1 LASLIGISNN
11 TPIWSSIPR
20 GLDFFSKLW
29 YNGILLIQKD
39 FIMASTKT
47 ATALKLAE
55 KRTQLKLLKQE
66 VSDLAKEH
74 AFLRMAQKMA
84 KTQNAE
90 ARKATAIEKAKAKLA
105 KLLSKTIITG
115 SKANKAARKPGAVTI
130 TTQAAKA

>member
-1 LASLIGISNN
+1 
-11 TPIWSSIPR
+11 
-20 GLDFFSKLW
+20 
-29 YNGILLIQKD
+29 
-39 FIMASTKT
+39 MASTKT

-90 ARKATAIEKAKAKLA
+90 ARKATAIEKAKAKLE
-105 KLLSKTIITG
+105 KLLAKTIVTG
-115 SKANKAARKPGAVTI
+115 SKANKAARKPGTVTI
-130 TTQAAKA
+130 TKA

>member
-74 AFLRMAQKMA
+74 A
-84 KTQNAE
+84 
-90 ARKATAIEKAKAKLA
+90 
-105 KLLSKTIITG
+105 
-115 SKANKAARKPGAVTI
+115 
-130 TTQAAKA
+130 

>member
-1 LASLIGISNN
+1 
-11 TPIWSSIPR
+11 
-20 GLDFFSKLW
+20 
-29 YNGILLIQKD
+29 
-39 FIMASTKT
+39 MASTKT

-84 KTQNAE
+84 E
-90 ARKATAIEKAKAKLA
+90 ARKATAIEKAKAKLE
-105 KLLSKTIITG
+105 KLLAKTIVTG

-130 TTQAAKA
+130 TKA